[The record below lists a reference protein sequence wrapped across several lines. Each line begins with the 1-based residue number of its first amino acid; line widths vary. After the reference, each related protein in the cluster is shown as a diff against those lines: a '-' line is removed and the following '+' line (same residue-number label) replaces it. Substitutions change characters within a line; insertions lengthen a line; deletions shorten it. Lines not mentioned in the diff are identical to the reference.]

1 MKKMIAAW
9 TAAVAVL
16 ASAGSMVAHH
26 SLAQFDTTK
35 AVRVKGVLV
44 MFARVN
50 PHSVVFIDQKLD
62 NGGVERWA
70 VDGPSIIQ
78 LQRMGI
84 SVDSLKVGEVIEAC
98 GYAMKEGVDSQRTLT
113 IDSTGPSLPN
123 STPENV
129 LGRRLEGELLVMP
142 DGRRQ
147 KWSDYGHH
155 LCLNADYHD
164 FHK

>member
-9 TAAVAVL
+9 IAAL
-16 ASAGSMVAHH
+16 ATLGSASSLVAHH

-35 AVRVKGVLV
+35 AVRVKGVIVL
-44 MFARVN
+44 FARVN
-50 PHSVVFIDQKLD
+50 PHSVIFVDQKLA
-62 NGGVERWA
+62 NGQSERWA

-84 SVDSLKVGEVIEAC
+84 NVDSLKVGEAIEAC
-98 GYAMKEGVDSQRTLT
+98 GYAMKEGVDSQRTIT
-113 IDSTGPSLPN
+113 IEPTGPSLPN
-123 STPENV
+123 STPTSV
-129 LGRRLEGELLVMP
+129 SGRRLNGELLVMP

-147 KWSDYGHH
+147 KWSDYGQH
-155 LCLNADYHD
+155 LCLNEDYHD